1 MSESVR
7 SRLFEPFFTTK
18 PKGRGTGLG
27 LATTFGAVAQA
38 GGTIEVYSEIGIG
51 TTFKVYLPQIAELPA
66 GLPVGPPSELHMGR
80 GERVLL
86 VEDDAGV
93 RALTAAMLDQLGYSV
108 RQAPNGIEALKWAS
122 QRREPIDLLMTD
134 VVMPG
139 LNGRELAEGLLRL
152 HPNVKVLFTSGY
164 TENIIVH
171 RGLVDPSLN
180 FIAKPYLHAGAGR
193 EAEGSAAVVRA
204 AVSRAAGGVRP
215 GCATGLQASKLATAR
230 GRSVKTDAGGAPGH
244 QQTESMTLGV
254 LLGLR
259 AGGRSHHGDVAATA
273 SGLGQPVF
281 DQRRLHAWRRK
292 PGSVEAPHSA
302 AAPSNWRSVAPPTAL
317 SSRRRGTG

>member
-1 MSESVR
+1 VVNLNELVMRLQKMLVRLIGEDVVLHTVLAPGLGSVKIDPGQFEQALVNLAVNARDAMPDGGTLLIETANVELDERYCASHPNVVPGAFVLVAVTDTGIGMSEGVR

-27 LATTFGAVAQA
+27 LATTFGAVAQV
-38 GGTIEVYSEIGIG
+38 GGTIEVHSQVGIG
-51 TTFKVYLPQIAELPA
+51 TTFKIYLPRIAELPA
-66 GLPVGPPSELHMGR
+66 GVPAGPPSELQLGR
-80 GERVLL
+80 GEHVLL

-93 RALTAAMLDQLGYSV
+93 RTLTAAMLDQLGYSV

-180 FIAKPYLHAGAGR
+180 FIAKPYSMQALAAKLKEVLR
-193 EAEGSAAVVRA
+193 SSAPR
-204 AVSRAAGGVRP
+204 
-215 GCATGLQASKLATAR
+215 
-230 GRSVKTDAGGAPGH
+230 
-244 QQTESMTLGV
+244 
-254 LLGLR
+254 
-259 AGGRSHHGDVAATA
+259 
-273 SGLGQPVF
+273 
-281 DQRRLHAWRRK
+281 
-292 PGSVEAPHSA
+292 
-302 AAPSNWRSVAPPTAL
+302 
-317 SSRRRGTG
+317 